1 MLRMIELSKWGATK
15 NDVTDDLLLI
25 SFKKIQLD
33 YLSIEINMIHLS
45 FPKII
50 DNYLT
55 SSKNIP
61 IVHERADPFLQYPF
75 FLLFFFKSI
84 IGTSSRYLL
93 LH

>member
-15 NDVTDDLLLI
+15 NDVTNDL

-45 FPKII
+45 FLKII
-50 DNYLT
+50 DNYLA

-61 IVHERADPFLQYPF
+61 IIHERADPFLQYPF